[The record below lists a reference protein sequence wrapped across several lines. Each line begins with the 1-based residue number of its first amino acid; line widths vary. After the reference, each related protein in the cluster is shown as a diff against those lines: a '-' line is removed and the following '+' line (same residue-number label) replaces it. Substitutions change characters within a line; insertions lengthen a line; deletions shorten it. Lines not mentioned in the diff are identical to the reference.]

1 MFKKGTRVIVKK
13 PYHSNSNIVDKSGV
27 IIKIFSDKP
36 GALADK
42 AMVEFDEDIKGHD
55 GFSNGAKGRCWAIP
69 NSPEYLQ
76 PDYSQMKEDKILIM
90 ATDDI
95 VEARFFSNGEVISG
109 FAQCSSEDNFDFIK
123 GAEIATARLFK
134 KVKEKRPVRV
144 GTKVKIISSG
154 YCYSTYTEWV
164 STYAPD
170 FLANYCFNINPE
182 DIGYLKDEFFT
193 VVACGPHLKR
203 KNINLV
209 LVQDKFE
216 RCFLLDIKGVKN
228 D

>member
-1 MFKKGTRVIVKK
+1 MLKEGTKVIVKK

-36 GALADK
+36 GTLADK

-55 GFSNGAKGRCWAIP
+55 GFSNGAKGRCWVIP

-76 PDYSQMKEDKILIM
+76 PDYSQMKEEKILIT
-90 ATDDI
+90 ANCNI
-95 VEARFFSNGEVISG
+95 VEACLYTDGEVLS
-109 FAQCSSEDNFDFIK
+109 ASAKCSPEDNFDFIK

-144 GTKVKIISSG
+144 GTKVKIINSG
-154 YCYSTYTEWV
+154 YCFSTYTEWV

-182 DIGYLKDEFFT
+182 SLNELKNEIFT
-193 VVACGPHLKR
+193 VVAYGPHLKT
-203 KNINLV
+203 KDINLV
-209 LVQDKFE
+209 LVQDKFK
-216 RCFLLDIKGVKN
+216 RCFLLDMKGVKN

>member
-1 MFKKGTRVIVKK
+1 MYKIGTRVVAKK
-13 PYHSNSNIVDKSGV
+13 EYEGNSKIINKSGQIV
-27 IIKIFSDKP
+27 TLF
-36 GALADK
+36 ANK
-42 AMVEFDEDIKGHD
+42 AIVEFDENIGGHAGN
-55 GFSNGAKGRCWAIP
+55 GFVCGKPGHCWTIP

-76 PDYSQMKEDKILIM
+76 PDYSQMKEEKILIT
-90 ATDDI
+90 ANCNI
-95 VEARFFSNGEVISG
+95 VEACLYTDGEVLS
-109 FAQCSSEDNFDFIK
+109 ASAKCSPEDNFDFIK

-144 GTKVKIISSG
+144 GTKVKIINSG

-182 DIGYLKDEFFT
+182 SLNELKNEIFT
-193 VVACGPHLKR
+193 VVAYGPHLKT
-203 KNINLV
+203 KDINLV
-209 LVQDKFE
+209 LVQDKFK
-216 RCFLLDIKGVKN
+216 RCFLLDVKGVKN

>member
-69 NSPEYLQ
+69 NSPEYLRE
-76 PDYSQMKEDKILIM
+76 EDKIFIT
-90 ATDDI
+90 ANCNI
-95 VEARFFSNGEVISG
+95 VEACLYADGEILS
-109 FAQCSSEDNFDFIK
+109 ASAKCSPEDDFDFIK

-134 KVKEKRPVRV
+134 KAKEKKPIKL
-144 GTKVKIISSG
+144 GNKVKIINSG
-154 YCYSTYTEWV
+154 YCFSTYTEWV

-182 DIGYLKDEFFT
+182 SLNELKNEIFT
-193 VVACGPHLKR
+193 VVACGPHLKT
-203 KNINLV
+203 KDINLV
-209 LVQDKFE
+209 LVQDNFK
-216 RCFLLDIKGVKN
+216 RCFLMDMKGVKN

>member
-1 MFKKGTRVIVKK
+1 MFKKGTRVIAKK
-13 PYHSNSNIVDKSGV
+13 GYKGNFNIINKSGQ
-27 IIKIFSDKP
+27 IIDLYEH
-36 GALADK
+36 GAL
-42 AMVEFDEDIKGHD
+42 VEFDENINGHD
-55 GFSNGAKGRCWAIP
+55 GCGSGKPDHCWIIP

-76 PDYSQMKEDKILIM
+76 KEEKIIIT
-90 ATDDI
+90 ANDNV
-95 VEARFFSNGEVISG
+95 VEACLYADGEVLS
-109 FAQCSSEDNFDFIK
+109 ASAKCSPEDDFDFIK

-134 KVKEKRPVRV
+134 KAKEKRPIKL
-144 GTKVKIISSG
+144 GTKVKIINSG
-154 YCYSTYTEWV
+154 YCYSTYPEWV

-182 DIGYLKDEFFT
+182 DISYLKDEFFT
-193 VVACGPHLKR
+193 VVAYGPHLKS

-216 RCFLLDIKGVKN
+216 RCFLISTEGVKN

>member
-36 GALADK
+36 GTLADK

-55 GFSNGAKGRCWAIP
+55 GFSNGAKGHCWVIP

-76 PDYSQMKEDKILIM
+76 PDYSQMKEEKILIT
-90 ATDDI
+90 ANCNI
-95 VEARFFSNGEVISG
+95 VEACLYTDGEILS
-109 FAQCSSEDNFDFIK
+109 ASAKCSPEDDFDFIK
-123 GAEIATARLFK
+123 GAEIATTKLF
-134 KVKEKRPVRV
+134 EKIKTERPKL
-144 GTKVKIISSG
+144 GDKVKIINSG

-164 STYAPD
+164 AINAPE
-170 FLANYCFNINPE
+170 FLANYCFNVAPN
-182 DIGYLKDEFFT
+182 DVLNLKEETFIIR
-193 VVACGPHLKR
+193 AQGKHLTGNEK
-203 KNINLV
+203 LV
-209 LVQDKFE
+209 LVQDKFR
-216 RCFLLDIKGVKN
+216 RCFLMNIEGVKN